1 MQDIFSALEFERIK
15 DKLASFAITEM
26 GKKAVVALSIYP
38 EEELDKE
45 LNRLEESLKVTS
57 RYGAMPIYE
66 CSDISLLAKNAKKG
80 SILNAE
86 ELHKI
91 ANIVACGDELR
102 KYAADIEEDS
112 SFKNYIL
119 LLPTLS
125 SLGKEINRVIA
136 EDLSIKDSASAKL
149 KSIRAS
155 LNRINREMKG
165 RALDILSQN
174 KNRLSEM
181 SLVMKGGHYALPVKN
196 SYKREVAG
204 LTLDISNS
212 GETIYIE
219 PQELVNMDYRIN
231 AFLAEEKEEIRR
243 ILRELSLLVGTREEE
258 LLSLN
263 EKVGYLDFL
272 SAKGK
277 YGEEIGGVIASKSE
291 KRSVI
296 LIDAHHPLLAVKKVV
311 PNSFHLDE
319 ENPILV
325 ISGPNAGGKS
335 IAIKTLAISLLMHEC
350 GLMVPAKEASL
361 PYFTAF
367 YIDIGDNQSLS
378 ENLST
383 FSSKMSNLSS
393 FLDKV
398 DSSSFV
404 FLDELGTGTSPK
416 EGEALSISIT
426 KYLRKKGA
434 YALISS
440 HYEGLKAFALEE
452 NGVRNASLLFDEK
465 TLLPTYKLRIGIPGE
480 SYGLEVAERYHL
492 PKEII
497 DESRKIVS
505 SSETL
510 SVKAA
515 IEKLEK
521 SAKESDALL
530 EEVRKKEE
538 ELNREKAHVAKMAA
552 SLDKRDKEFDRQM
565 KELKSALLEEYEE
578 KLKDLLLEASFGKK
592 PHEITEI
599 RHKMKEEEPEKEES
613 QSGEEFSV
621 GEYVKIPTL
630 FAEGRIVSISGKNVR
645 VDSRDGISYRVKMG
659 QLEKSEEP
667 TLPDRVGKSQGRE
680 LDLIVNS
687 KSLPLEINLIGLRA
701 EEAER
706 ELIKYLDNCRMKNYK
721 RVRIIHGF
729 GSGALR
735 KMVERYCDAHS
746 DFILFRESASG
757 EEGGG
762 GATIVHL
769 K

>member
-1 MQDIFSALEFERIK
+1 MQDIFSALEFERIS
-15 DKLASFAITEM
+15 DKLGSFALTEM
-26 GKKAVVALSIYP
+26 GKKAVSSLSILP
-38 EEELDKE
+38 ENELAIE
-45 LNRLEESLKVTS
+45 LSRLDESLKVTS
-57 RYGAMPIYE
+57 FYGSMPIYQ
-66 CSDISLLAKNAKKG
+66 CSDISILAKNAKKG
-80 SILNAE
+80 SVLNEE

-91 ANIVACGDELR
+91 SVIIACGEDLR
-102 KYAADIEEDS
+102 KYASQIEEDS
-112 SFKNYIL
+112 SFKEYMF
-119 LLPTLS
+119 LLPSLTT
-125 SLGKEINRVIA
+125 LGKEINRVIA
-136 EDLSIKDSASAKL
+136 EDLSIKDGASAKL
-149 KSIRAS
+149 KSIRTSIA
-155 LNRINREMKG
+155 RINREMKG
-165 RALDILSQN
+165 KALDILAKN
-174 KNRLSEM
+174 KNRLSEV
-181 SLVMKGGHYALPVKN
+181 SLVVKGGHYALPVKN

-212 GETIYIE
+212 GETIYIQ

-231 AFLAEEKEEIRR
+231 ALLAEEKEEIRR
-243 ILRELSLLVGTREEE
+243 ILRELSLLVGEKEEE

-272 SAKGK
+272 SAKSK
-277 YGEEIGGVIASKSE
+277 YGEEINGVIAARSE
-291 KRSVI
+291 HGSIVLLEAR
-296 LIDAHHPLLAVKKVV
+296 HPLLAVKKVI
-311 PNSFHLDE
+311 PNSFQLDE
-319 ENPILV
+319 KNPILV

-361 PYFTAF
+361 PYFEHF

-383 FSSKMSNLSS
+383 FSSKMSNLAS

-398 DSSSFV
+398 DNRSIV

-416 EGEALSISIT
+416 EGEALSVAIT

-452 NGVRNASLLFDEK
+452 EGVRNASLLFDEK
-465 TLLPTYKLRIGIPGE
+465 TLMPTYNLRIGIPGE
-480 SYGLEVAERYHL
+480 SYGLEVAERYSL
-492 PKEII
+492 PPEII
-497 DESRKIVS
+497 EDSRKIVS

-530 EEVRKKEE
+530 EKVRKKEE
-538 ELNREKAHVAKMAA
+538 ELNREKAHVEKMSA

-565 KELKSALLEEYEE
+565 RELKSALLEEYED
-578 KLKDLLLEASFGKK
+578 KLKGLLLEASFGKK

-599 RHKMKEEEPEKEES
+599 RHKMKEEEPQKEEVDN
-613 QSGEEFSV
+613 GDEFKV
-621 GEYVKIPTL
+621 GEYVKIPSL
-630 FAEGRIVSISGKNVR
+630 FAEGRIVSISGKNCR
-645 VDSRDGISYRVKMG
+645 VDSRDGLTYRVKMN

-667 TLPDRVGKSQGRE
+667 TLPERMGKSQGRE

-706 ELIKYLDNCRMKNYK
+706 ELIKYLDNCRIKNYK
-721 RVRIIHGF
+721 RVRVIHGF

-735 KMVERYCDAHS
+735 KMVERYCDSHS
-746 DFILFRESASG
+746 DFILHRESASG